1 MILRSLKLENFGLY
15 RGVTAFDLVPRKRNG
30 RDAPIILVGGKNG
43 AGKTTFLEALRL
55 ALYGKRALGTRVGQ
69 SEYERYLRSRL
80 NRGAS
85 SSVAS
90 VSLEFDYAESGLV
103 HRYAVRREWSVRG
116 EAVAESI
123 ELEKDG
129 QTITS
134 VPREEWHN
142 FLQELIPPGLSQLF
156 FFDGEKIQEIADG
169 SGEEEYLADAVRGLL
184 GIELVNRLRTDLGL
198 YLARHRA
205 SGQGADSIAERLE
218 ANIRDVQV
226 AQRRADQLFEECAE
240 LASQR
245 DSHSRVA
252 EQARRRFVAEGGDV
266 ALGRTRLEADIAE
279 NKAHL
284 QAAEAELRDVA
295 NKLLPFAYAPR
306 LVAKFKTSLAASTAK
321 AATSDVLQTLLL
333 NLKRWPGASAEWTEG
348 HWRDLERFVKDVQTV
363 DAPDEFGGLPDKRSA
378 LATLETI
385 ESSVRVQSLALHQEL
400 LRLTSKAEVLT
411 TSLARADSAASGSM
425 LDDLREADKRLGG
438 TEAALA
444 AKQEELRAARVL
456 IDSLDR
462 ERSKLLDEQSR
473 DRVGERQADLGSRAA
488 RALLEYESRL
498 LSLKL
503 KQLQTEFVRCF
514 SHLAR
519 KPDLVAEARID
530 PQRFTVALID
540 GQGSPVPK
548 ADLSAGEKQIYA
560 TAMLWALARTSG
572 RNLPMI
578 IDTPLARLDTE
589 HRGRLVE
596 RYFPAASHQ
605 VILLSTDS
613 EIGDEAMQKLEPF
626 VSHSFQLIYDHAARR
641 STVENGYFD
650 SSSEEA
656 DRALQ
661 QA

>member
-15 RGVTAFDLVPRKRNG
+15 RGVTAFDLVPRRRDG
-30 RDAPIILVGGKNG
+30 HDAPIILVGGKNG

-69 SEYERYLRSRL
+69 SEYERHLRSRV
-80 NRGAS
+80 NRGS
-85 SSVAS
+85 GGSVAS
-90 VSLEFDYAESGLV
+90 VSLEFDYAESGEV

-116 EAVAESI
+116 DSVAETI

-134 VPREEWHN
+134 VPREEWHS

-205 SGQGADSIAERLE
+205 SRQGGDGIAERLE
-218 ANIRDVQV
+218 ANIRDIQV
-226 AQRRADQLFEECAE
+226 AQRRVDQLFEETAE

-245 DSHSRVA
+245 DSYSRVS

-266 ALGRTRLEADIAE
+266 ALGRTRLESDIAE
-279 NKAHL
+279 NKTLL
-284 QAAEAELRDVA
+284 QAAEAELRDIA
-295 NKLLPFAYAPR
+295 NRLLPFSYAPQ
-306 LVAKFKTSLAASTAK
+306 LVAKFKASLAASTVG
-321 AATSDVLQTLLL
+321 AASTDVLKSVFLD
-333 NLKRWPGASAEWTEG
+333 LKQWPGASANWTEA
-348 HWRDLERFVKDVQTV
+348 HWNDLERFAKDLRTV
-363 DAPDEFGGLPDKRSA
+363 DGEAFGDLPDKRSA
-378 LATLETI
+378 LSTLEAI
-385 ESSVRVQSLALHQEL
+385 EGGVREQGVALHQEL
-400 LRLTSKAEVLT
+400 LRLTSKAEALA
-411 TSLARADSAASGSM
+411 TSLARADSAASGTM
-425 LDDLREADKRLGG
+425 LDDLRDADRKVGG

-444 AKQEELRAARVL
+444 LKQEELRTTRVL
-456 IDSLDR
+456 IDTLDR

-473 DRVGERQADLGSRAA
+473 GKVGERQADLGSRAA
-488 RALLEYESRL
+488 RALMEYENRL
-498 LSLKL
+498 LALKL

-530 PQRFTVALID
+530 PQSFAVALFD
-540 GQGSPVPK
+540 GQGNPVPK
-548 ADLSAGEKQIYA
+548 VDLSAGEKQIYA

-572 RNLPMI
+572 RNLPMV

-626 VSHSFQLIYDHAARR
+626 VSHSFQLIYDHSARR
-641 STVENGYFD
+641 STVANGYFNNV
-650 SSSEEA
+650 SEEA